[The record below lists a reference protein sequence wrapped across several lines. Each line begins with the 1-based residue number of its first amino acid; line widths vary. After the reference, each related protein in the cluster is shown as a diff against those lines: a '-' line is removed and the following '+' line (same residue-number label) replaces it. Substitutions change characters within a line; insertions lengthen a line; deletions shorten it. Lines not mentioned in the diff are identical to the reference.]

1 MSDVKRTEISTLG
14 EFCLIEK
21 LTKEFKLKNK
31 SSIKGIGDDA
41 AVLDYT
47 GFKTVVS
54 TDLLA
59 EGIHFDLAYFPLRH
73 LGFKSVIVN
82 LSDIYAMNA
91 IPKQITVS
99 MALSN
104 RFSVEALEEIYFG
117 IKTACDAYGV
127 DLVGGDTTSSQSGLV
142 LSITALG
149 LGEDDKLTYRSGAQP
164 GDIICVTG
172 DLGASYLGLQLLER
186 EKQLLQSDPTMKTD
200 LENQKYIVG
209 RFLKPEARKD
219 IIEMFH
225 KAELKPTAMMDISD
239 GLASE
244 LFHIA
249 KQSRVG
255 ILIEEGKVPIHPDSQ
270 QMALKF
276 NVDPINAA
284 LNGGEDYELLFT
296 IDPKDLEVV
305 KYMPDISI
313 IGEVKPLTEGVKM
326 LSTGGNL
333 YNLKAQGWK
342 HF

>member
-1 MSDVKRTEISTLG
+1 MSKVKRTEISTLG

-31 SSIKGIGDDA
+31 SSIKGVGDDA
-41 AVLDYT
+41 AVLDYS
-47 GFKTVVS
+47 GFNTVVS
-54 TDLLA
+54 TDLLV

-99 MALSN
+99 IALSN
-104 RFSVEALEEIYFG
+104 RFSVEALEELYFG

-127 DLVGGDTTSSQSGLV
+127 DLIGGDTTSSKSGLV
-142 LSITALG
+142 MSITALG
-149 LGEDDKLTYRSGAQP
+149 VGEEDKLTYRSGAKS
-164 GDIICVTG
+164 GDLICVTG

-186 EKQLLQSDPTMKTD
+186 EKQLLQSDPSIKTD

-209 RFLKPEARKD
+209 RFLKPEARRD
-219 IIEMFH
+219 IIDLFQ
-225 KAELKPTAMMDISD
+225 KSGLKPTAMMDISD

-244 LFHIA
+244 LFNIA
-249 KQSRVG
+249 KQSKVG
-255 ILIEEGKVPIHPDSQ
+255 ILIEEDKVPMHPDSQ
-270 QMALKF
+270 QMALRF

-296 IDPKDLEVV
+296 IAPKDMELV

-313 IGEVKPLTEGVKM
+313 IGEVKKLEEGIKM

-333 YNLKAQGWK
+333 FDLKAQGWK

>member
-1 MSDVKRTEISTLG
+1 MSKVKRTEISTLG

-31 SSIKGIGDDA
+31 SSIKGVGDDA
-41 AVLDYT
+41 AILDYS

-54 TDLLA
+54 TDLLV

-99 MALSN
+99 IALSN

-127 DLVGGDTTSSQSGLV
+127 DLIGGDTTSSKSGLV
-142 LSITALG
+142 ISITALG
-149 LGEDDKLTYRSGAQP
+149 VGEEDKLTYRSGAKS
-164 GDIICVTG
+164 GDLICVSG

-186 EKQLLQSDPTMKTD
+186 EKQLLQSDPNIKTD

-209 RFLKPEARKD
+209 RFLKPEARRD
-219 IIEMFH
+219 IIDLFH
-225 KAELKPTAMMDISD
+225 KSGLKPTAMMDISD

-244 LFHIA
+244 LYHIA
-249 KQSRVG
+249 KQSKVG
-255 ILIEEGKVPIHPDSQ
+255 ILIEEDKVPMHPESQ

-296 IDPKDLEVV
+296 IDPKDMELV

-313 IGEVKPLTEGVKM
+313 IGEVKKLEDGIKM

-333 YNLKAQGWK
+333 FDLKAQGWK